1 MALIDR
7 RLFLL
12 VPLLF
17 LVLLNEQ
24 INAQGRTGYDPN
36 YARLMF
42 YFTAGAYSQMPAACV
57 NE

>member
-1 MALIDR
+1 MTLVGR

-12 VPLLF
+12 GPLL
-17 LVLLNEQ
+17 LLICQ
-24 INAQGRTGYDPN
+24 INAQHQTGYDEN

-42 YFTAGAYSQMPAACV
+42 YFTAGAYSPVPAGCV